1 MGEIMNPK
9 DDQHDDMAVLPEKK
23 IDRNFFRRL
32 QSLEEQVE
40 TLRQQI
46 RDNGGFN
53 IDIENLKRANDLIAT
68 QVSALVEGHEKLLEL
83 IGTVV
88 DVSKE
93 PKIILPGRIN

>member
-1 MGEIMNPK
+1 MGIHNTVTTT
-9 DDQHDDMAVLPEKK
+9 DSN
-23 IDRNFFRRL
+23 IFRRL
-32 QSLEEQVE
+32 QSLEKQIE

-53 IDIENLKRANDLIAT
+53 ADIENLKRANDLIVT

-83 IGTVV
+83 IGRVI
-88 DVSKE
+88 DVFQE